1 MLPALFDVG
10 ENLFFSL
17 VMLEQIGLPMVF
29 LELIEL
35 ELVPRRLA
43 GLFTPI
49 SALAGVG
56 GLFLGHW
63 LLSDGFGGHLE
74 LASCRL
80 AMKREYSLL
89 LLDH

>member
-1 MLPALFDVG
+1 
-10 ENLFFSL
+10 
-17 VMLEQIGLPMVF
+17 MLEQIGLSMVF

-43 GLFTPI
+43 GLFTPS

-56 GLFLGHW
+56 GLFLGPW
-63 LLSDGFGGHLE
+63 RLLDDFGGHHE
-74 LASCRL
+74 RASCRL
-80 AMKREYSLL
+80 ALKRECFLL